1 MTTPSNGRSVVGF
14 IGLGDQGLPMAEAI
28 AGAGFPVHAWARRP
42 EVWDDPRLSA
52 LTRQDSPEALAAA
65 ADILAVCVNTDAT
78 VLDLAASLLPAM
90 RPGTVFVNHGTGT
103 PANAVAMA
111 ELAARHGIAAVD
123 APVSGGRR
131 GAEARTL
138 TTLAAWRGIRDRA
151 GAAGAPVVLE
161 PRRPSGPGRH
171 RSARE
176 TVQQRSDADEHARH
190 QRHLTLA
197 KDTGANPAALV
208 DALRSGSASSRALE
222 LLGTMVRPETADH
235 LSEVCVLDME
245 IFSAAMNGAG
255 VHWRRCDG

>member
-123 APVSGGRR
+123 APVSGGRQ

-138 TTLAAWRGIRDRA
+138 TTLAGGEESAIELVRPVLQSFSSRVVHLGPAGTGQHAKLFNNALMLMNMRA
-151 GAAGAPVVLE
+151 INDISPSPRTPAPTPPRWWTRCAPAARPAAPWNCWA
-161 PRRPSGPGRH
+161 PWSGRRPPITCR
-171 RSARE
+171 RSACSTWRSS
-176 TVQQRSDADEHARH
+176 QRR
-190 QRHLTLA
+190 
-197 KDTGANPAALV
+197 
-208 DALRSGSASSRALE
+208 
-222 LLGTMVRPETADH
+222 
-235 LSEVCVLDME
+235 
-245 IFSAAMNGAG
+245 
-255 VHWRRCDG
+255 